1 MHVAKFQRVTKQLKK
16 KCKVGKF
23 VKFSKWTPL
32 TYLHGL
38 GGIVLGLGGIVLGLG
53 GIVLA
58 SSL

>member
-1 MHVAKFQRVTKQLKK
+1 MS
-16 KCKVGKF
+16 KF
-23 VKFSKWTPL
+23 VKFAKWTPL

>member
-1 MHVAKFQRVTKQLKK
+1 MHVAIFQRATKHLKK
-16 KCKVGKF
+16 KWKVGKF
-23 VKFSKWTPL
+23 AKWTPL

-38 GGIVLGLGGIVLGLG
+38 GGIVLGLGEIVLGLG